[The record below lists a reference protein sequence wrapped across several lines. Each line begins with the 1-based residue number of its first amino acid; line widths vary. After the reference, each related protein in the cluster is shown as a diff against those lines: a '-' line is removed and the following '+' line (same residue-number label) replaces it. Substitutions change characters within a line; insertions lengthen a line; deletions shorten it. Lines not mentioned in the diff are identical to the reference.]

1 MADNT
6 LSTWQPFLLEKQGHV
21 FEVFPSEAPFLA
33 EMSGYDAV
41 AQRVDNASSVRR
53 VTREMDGN
61 RETFSGKYVKHVI
74 ITAGLPGGGNVQETS
89 VWNQPH
95 ALPTAEVHINLVR
108 TLVPFSVT
116 VDVERDSMDASMA
129 SAVEQL
135 IDQARSATARLENL
149 QMLGD
154 GTGLQATVTDA
165 ATSLNTTVAAGANF
179 DVLLPGTVWDV
190 LTRST
195 GADPGQG
202 LRRKIASVNEA
213 TGVIT
218 WLTTQ
223 QASDG
228 GSGSIVHAAT
238 EGIYIPGSWSNG
250 TVGTATA
257 PGAMVAQGLQ
267 QAAATT
273 GTFETVDKAAA
284 GNSWWWGIDGRG
296 GDTSVLPMSVQML
309 DAAVRRGRRS
319 GLGKWDFAIGD
330 PAVIDLYKQSLYA
343 SVRYDSQVSTLKSGF
358 SGIVYDGADAPF
370 PLVKDPTHPKSKLTL
385 IDKASFTLYGD
396 SPGPSFLQDDGSTFR
411 RFTRTLAKEADFLD
425 RWQMGVGKCNTII
438 TLANLAQAS

>member
-1 MADNT
+1 SVADNT

-129 SAVEQL
+129 AAAEQL
-135 IDQARSATARLENL
+135 IAQPRSAPARLENL

-195 GADPGQG
+195 GADP
-202 LRRKIASVNEA
+202 
-213 TGVIT
+213 
-218 WLTTQ
+218 
-223 QASDG
+223 
-228 GSGSIVHAAT
+228 
-238 EGIYIPGSWSNG
+238 
-250 TVGTATA
+250 
-257 PGAMVAQGLQ
+257 
-267 QAAATT
+267 
-273 GTFETVDKAAA
+273 
-284 GNSWWWGIDGRG
+284 
-296 GDTSVLPMSVQML
+296 
-309 DAAVRRGRRS
+309 
-319 GLGKWDFAIGD
+319 
-330 PAVIDLYKQSLYA
+330 
-343 SVRYDSQVSTLKSGF
+343 
-358 SGIVYDGADAPF
+358 
-370 PLVKDPTHPKSKLTL
+370 
-385 IDKASFTLYGD
+385 
-396 SPGPSFLQDDGSTFR
+396 
-411 RFTRTLAKEADFLD
+411 
-425 RWQMGVGKCNTII
+425 
-438 TLANLAQAS
+438 